1 MQQSPSPYRSPNES
15 RSVSFAVADNVVVRE
30 GGVSNDVTDERL
42 SATTTTPHGAS
53 DASADR
59 RVAAGRRATEL
70 SSATG
75 ARPQTTRDSVSDTM
89 NGEIETLEDLSQ
101 HYQDSVPADLRE
113 ANTFDWYLR
122 ELYDDPRIARNAHQ
136 RVADMF
142 DYYGTEYDED
152 AGVVEY
158 LMASEDPL
166 HEGENIF
173 YGREVHESIHEFVN
187 KVKSGARGLGPEKRI
202 KLLLGPVGSGKS
214 HFDLM
219 VRRYFEDYT
228 MRDEGRMYT
237 FRWTNLCDVIRD
249 QDPADDTVQSPM
261 NQDPIVL
268 LPQEQRDRVIERLN
282 ENLDA
287 PYTIRNEQ
295 SLDPASEFYMDKLL
309 AEYDDD
315 LQSVLENHVEII
327 RLVASENKRQCIET
341 FEPKDKKNQDET
353 ELTGDVNYSKLAVY
367 GESDPRAFDYSG
379 AFCNANRGL
388 FSGEE
393 LLKLQ
398 REFLYDFLHASQE
411 QTIKPKNNPRID
423 IDQVI
428 VGRTNMPEYRDK
440 KGDEKM
446 EAFNDRTKRIDF
458 PYVLEYTQEAEIY
471 RKMLRNADVPH
482 MHIEPHAME
491 MAGLFGVL
499 TRITEPDGERI
510 SLTQKAKAYN
520 GEIDDGDDVDVKKL
534 REEGESKADIAEGME
549 GVSARFIGDEIA
561 EAIMDSTHRGRDYLS
576 PLSIFTHFEE
586 NLENHGSIP
595 EENVE
600 RYHRYLEM
608 VRDEYKERAIE
619 DVRHALAYDLDEIQ
633 RQGEKYMDHVMAY
646 IDDATVRDEL
656 TGREQ
661 DPDEKF
667 LRSVE
672 EKLEIP
678 SDRKDDFRQEV
689 SNWVSRR
696 AREGTSFNPQDN
708 DRLRRALER
717 KLWEDKKHNINF
729 SALVSANELDDDE
742 RNAWIDALEE
752 QGYSREGAREVLE
765 FAGAEVAKAELET

>member
-1 MQQSPSPYRSPNES
+1 MNEHATKQPADQHRTGIATLAASFRGRSPASTVGDTMTERVASLSELS
-15 RSVSFAVADNVVVRE
+15 RSYRE
-30 GGVSNDVTDERL
+30 
-42 SATTTTPHGAS
+42 
-53 DASADR
+53 
-59 RVAAGRRATEL
+59 
-70 SSATG
+70 
-75 ARPQTTRDSVSDTM
+75 SVP
-89 NGEIETLEDLSQ
+89 EDLRDAHSF
-101 HYQDSVPADLRE
+101 E
-113 ANTFDWYLR
+113 WYLG
-122 ELYDDPRIARNAHQ
+122 ELYEQPTIARNAHQ

-142 DYYGTEYDED
+142 DHYGADYDEE

-158 LMASEDPL
+158 ELASEDPL
-166 HEGENIF
+166 HDGENVF

-214 HFDLM
+214 HFDYL

-228 MRDEGRMYT
+228 ASEAGRMYT
-237 FRWTNLCDVIRD
+237 FRWVNLCDVIQD
-249 QDPADDTVQSPM
+249 QDPADDVVRSPM
-261 NQDPIVL
+261 NQDPLVL
-268 LPQEQRDRVIERLN
+268 LAQPQRDRVIDRLN
-282 ENLDA
+282 EALDA

-295 SLDPASEFYMDKLL
+295 HLDPASEFYMDRLL

-315 LQSVLENHVEII
+315 LEAVIENHVEVV
-327 RLVASENKRQCIET
+327 RLLANENRRQCIET

-379 AFCNANRGL
+379 AFCNANRGI

-411 QTIKPKNNPRID
+411 STIKPKNNPRID

-446 EAFNDRTKRIDF
+446 EAFNDRTKRIDY
-458 PYVLEYTQEAEIY
+458 PYVLEYEQEANIY
-471 RKMLRNADVPH
+471 RKMLRNADVPD
-482 MHIEPHAME
+482 MHIEPHTLE

-499 TRITEPDGERI
+499 TRIVEPSDE
-510 SLTQKAKAYN
+510 SVTLVQKAMAYN
-520 GEIDDGDDVDVKKL
+520 GEIDETDDIDVKKL
-534 REEGESKADIAEGME
+534 REDGEKRADIGEGMD
-549 GVSARFIGDEIA
+549 GVSSRFIGDEIA
-561 EAIMDSTHRGRDYLS
+561 EAIMDSTHRGRSYLG
-576 PLSIFTHFEE
+576 PLSVFRHFEA
-586 NLENHGSIP
+586 NLETHGSIAA
-595 EENVE
+595 ENLDT
-600 RYHRYLEM
+600 YKRYLEL
-608 VRDEYKERAIE
+608 VREEYKARAIE
-619 DVRHALAYDLDEIQ
+619 DVRHALAYDVDEIR

-646 IDDATVRDEL
+646 IDDATVEDEL

-661 DPDEKF
+661 EPDETF

-696 AREGTSFNPQDN
+696 AREGTSFDPQEN

-729 SALVSANELDDDE
+729 SALVSAGELGDDE
-742 RNAWIDALEE
+742 RSAWIDALEE
-752 QGYSREGAREVLE
+752 RGYSTEGAKEVLE
-765 FAGAEVAKAELET
+765 FAGAEVAKSELEGGE

>member
-1 MQQSPSPYRSPNES
+1 M
-15 RSVSFAVADNVVVRE
+15 
-30 GGVSNDVTDERL
+30 
-42 SATTTTPHGAS
+42 
-53 DASADR
+53 
-59 RVAAGRRATEL
+59 
-70 SSATG
+70 
-75 ARPQTTRDSVSDTM
+75 
-89 NGEIETLEDLSQ
+89 ETLEELSKE
-101 HYQDSVPADLRE
+101 YRSSIPADLRE
-113 ANTFDWYLR
+113 TRTFDWYLE
-122 ELYDDPRIARNAHQ
+122 ELYEHPRIARNAHQ

-142 DYYGTEYDED
+142 DFYGTEYDED

-158 LMASEDPL
+158 LLASEDPL
-166 HEGENIF
+166 NDGENTF
-173 YGREVHESIHEFVN
+173 YGRSIHESIHEFVN

-214 HFDLM
+214 EFDRQ
-219 VRRYFEDYT
+219 VRTYFEDYT
-228 MRDEGRMYT
+228 LRDDGRMYT
-237 FRWTNLCDVIRD
+237 FRWRNLCDVIRD
-249 QDPADDTVQSPM
+249 QDPADDVVRSPM

-268 LPQEQRDRVIERLN
+268 LPQAQRDRVLETMNDNHDR
-282 ENLDA
+282 

-295 SLDPASEFYMDKLL
+295 SLDPASEFYMDRLL
-309 AEYDDD
+309 EHYDDD
-315 LQSVLENHVEII
+315 LQQVLENHVEVI
-327 RLVASENKRQCIET
+327 RLVADENKRQCVET

-353 ELTGDVNYSKLAVY
+353 ELTGDVNYSKIAVY

-379 AFCNANRGL
+379 AFCNANRGI

-398 REFLYDFLHASQE
+398 REFLYDFLHATQE

-458 PYVLEYTQEAEIY
+458 PYVLQYEEEARIY
-471 RKMLRNADVPH
+471 QKMLRNADVPDIH
-482 MHIEPHAME
+482 VEPHTLE

-499 TRITEPDGERI
+499 TRIEEPDGGQV
-510 SLTQKAKAYN
+510 SVVQKAKAYN
-520 GEIDDGDDVDVKKL
+520 GEVDEADDVDVKKL
-534 REEGESKADIAEGME
+534 REEAAETTDLGEGMD
-549 GVSARFIGDEIA
+549 GVSPRFIGDEIA
-561 EAIMDSTHRGRDYLS
+561 EAIMDSMHRGRRFLS
-576 PLSIFTHFEE
+576 PLTTFNHLEE

-595 EENVE
+595 EENFE
-600 RYHRYLEM
+600 TYYRYLEL
-608 VRDEYKERAIE
+608 VREEYKDRAIE
-619 DVRHALAYDLDEIQ
+619 DVRHALAYDVDEIQ

-646 IDDATVRDEL
+646 IDDDTVEDDI

-667 LRSVE
+667 LRDVE
-672 EKLEIP
+672 EKLNIP
-678 SDRKDDFRQEV
+678 EDRKDDFRQEV

-729 SALVSANELDDDE
+729 SALVSSGEMDDDQ
-742 RNAWIDALEE
+742 RSSWIQALTD
-752 QGYSREGAREVLE
+752 QHYSEDGAKEVLE
-765 FAGAEVAKAELET
+765 FAGAEVAKTEMEGDD

>member
-1 MQQSPSPYRSPNES
+1 M
-15 RSVSFAVADNVVVRE
+15 
-30 GGVSNDVTDERL
+30 
-42 SATTTTPHGAS
+42 
-53 DASADR
+53 
-59 RVAAGRRATEL
+59 
-70 SSATG
+70 
-75 ARPQTTRDSVSDTM
+75 
-89 NGEIETLEDLSQ
+89 
-101 HYQDSVPADLRE
+101 PADLRE
-113 ANTFDWYLR
+113 AKTFDWYLR
-122 ELYDDPRIARNAHQ
+122 EVHEDPRIARNAHQ

-142 DYYGTEYDED
+142 DYYGTQYDED

-166 HEGENIF
+166 HDGENVF

-214 HFDLM
+214 HFDRM

-228 MRDEGRMYT
+228 LREEGRMYT
-237 FRWTNLCDVIRD
+237 FRWVNLCDVIRD
-249 QDPADDTVQSPM
+249 QDPSDDVVRSPM
-261 NQDPIVL
+261 NQDPLVL
-268 LPQEQRDRVIERLN
+268 LPLEQREAVIERLN
-282 ENLDA
+282 GNLDS

-295 SLDPASEFYMDKLL
+295 SLDPASEFYMDSLL
-309 AEYDDD
+309 AYYDED
-315 LQSVLENHVEII
+315 LKEVVDNHIEIV

-379 AFCNANRGL
+379 AFCNANRGI

-458 PYVLEYTQEAEIY
+458 PYVLEYEQEAEIY
-471 RKMLRNADVPH
+471 RKMLRNADVPN

-499 TRITEPDGERI
+499 TRIEEPDGENI
-510 SLTQKAKAYN
+510 SLIQKAKAYN
-520 GEIDDGDDVDVKKL
+520 GEIDDGDDIDVKKL
-534 REEGESKADIAEGME
+534 REEGESKADIAEGMT

-576 PLSIFTHFEE
+576 PLTLFTHFEE

-595 EENVE
+595 EENIE
-600 RYHRYLEM
+600 RYQRYLEM
-608 VRDEYKERAIE
+608 VREEYKERAIE

-646 IDDATVRDEL
+646 IDDSTVEDEL

-672 EKLEIP
+672 EKLDIP
-678 SDRKDDFRQEV
+678 NDRKNDFRQEV

-765 FAGAEVAKAELET
+765 FAGAEVAKAELER

>member
-1 MQQSPSPYRSPNES
+1 M
-15 RSVSFAVADNVVVRE
+15 
-30 GGVSNDVTDERL
+30 
-42 SATTTTPHGAS
+42 S
-53 DASADR
+53 D
-59 RVAAGRRATEL
+59 
-70 SSATG
+70 
-75 ARPQTTRDSVSDTM
+75 M
-89 NGEIETLEDLSQ
+89 ETLEELSEE
-101 HYQDSVPADLRE
+101 YRRSIPADLRE
-113 ANTFDWYLR
+113 TRSFDWYLQKCY
-122 ELYDDPRIARNAHQ
+122 EEPKIARNAHQ

-142 DYYGTEYDED
+142 DFYGTEYDED

-158 LMASEDPL
+158 RLASEDPL
-166 HEGENIF
+166 GDGENTF
-173 YGREVHESIHEFVN
+173 YGRNIHESIHEFVN

-214 HFDLM
+214 DFDRQ
-219 VRRYFEDYT
+219 VRTYFEDYT

-249 QDPADDTVQSPM
+249 QDPADDVVRSPM
-261 NQDPIVL
+261 DQDPIVL
-268 LPQEQRDRVIERLN
+268 LPLAQRQRVVDDLN
-282 ENLDA
+282 ERLDA

-295 SLDPASEFYMDKLL
+295 ALDPASEFYMDKLL
-309 AEYDDD
+309 EHYGDD
-315 LQSVLENHVEII
+315 LQQVLDNHVEVV
-327 RLVASENKRQCIET
+327 RLVADENKRQCIET

-353 ELTGDVNYSKLAVY
+353 ELTGDVNYSKIAVY

-379 AFCNANRGL
+379 AFCNANRGI

-398 REFLYDFLHASQE
+398 REFLYDFLHATQE

-458 PYVLEYTQEAEIY
+458 PYVLQYEEEAQIY
-471 RKMLRNADVPH
+471 RKMLKNADVPDIH
-482 MHIEPHAME
+482 VEPHTLE

-499 TRITEPDGERI
+499 TRIQEPDGGQVSI
-510 SLTQKAKAYN
+510 TQKAKAYN
-520 GEIDDGDDVDVKKL
+520 GEIDEADDIDVKKL
-534 REEGESKADIAEGME
+534 RDEAAETTDIGEGMD
-549 GVSARFIGDEIA
+549 GVSPRFIGDEIA
-561 EAIMDSTHRGRDYLS
+561 EAIMDSMHRGRKFLS
-576 PLSIFTHFEE
+576 PLTTFNHLEE

-595 EENVE
+595 TENFE
-600 RYHRYLEM
+600 TYYRYLEL
-608 VRDEYKERAIE
+608 VREEYKERAIE

-646 IDDATVRDEL
+646 IDDDTVEDEI

-661 DPDEKF
+661 EPDEKF
-667 LRSVE
+667 LRDVE
-672 EKLEIP
+672 EKLDIP
-678 SDRKDDFRQEV
+678 EDRKNDFRQEV
-689 SNWVSRR
+689 ANWVSRR
-696 AREGTSFNPQDN
+696 AREGSSFDPQDN

-729 SALVSANELDDDE
+729 SALVSSGEMDDDE

-752 QGYSREGAREVLE
+752 QGYSRDGAKEVLE
-765 FAGAEVAKAELET
+765 FAGAEVAKTEMED

>member
-1 MQQSPSPYRSPNES
+1 MTGNKDTL
-15 RSVSFAVADNVVVRE
+15 A
-30 GGVSNDVTDERL
+30 
-42 SATTTTPHGAS
+42 
-53 DASADR
+53 
-59 RVAAGRRATEL
+59 EL
-70 SSATG
+70 S
-75 ARPQTTRDSVSDTM
+75 R
-89 NGEIETLEDLSQ
+89 E
-101 HYQDSVPADLRE
+101 YQDSIPSDLRE
-113 ANTFDWYLR
+113 THTFDWYL
-122 ELYDDPRIARNAHQ
+122 EQLYDDPRIARNAHQ

-158 LMASEDPL
+158 ELAAEDPL
-166 HEGENIF
+166 QNGENTF
-173 YGREVHESIHEFVN
+173 YGRVIHEAIHEFVN

-214 HFDLM
+214 DFDRQI
-219 VRRYFEDYT
+219 RRYYEDYT
-228 MRDEGRMYT
+228 RRDEGRMYT
-237 FRWTNLCDVIRD
+237 FRWTNLCDVIPD
-249 QDPADDTVQSPM
+249 QDPADDVVRSPM

-268 LPQEQRDRVIERLN
+268 LPQEQRDSIIEDIN
-282 ENLDA
+282 EILEA

-295 SLDPASEFYMDKLL
+295 ALDPASEFYMDKLL
-309 AEYDDD
+309 ANYDDD

-327 RLVASENKRQCIET
+327 RLVADENQRQGIET

-353 ELTGDVNYSKLAVY
+353 ELTGDVNYSKIAIY

-379 AFCNANRGL
+379 AFCNANRGI

-398 REFLYDFLHASQE
+398 REFLYDFLHATQE

-428 VGRTNMPEYRDK
+428 VGRTNMPEYKDK

-458 PYVLEYTQEAEIY
+458 PYVLQYTEEARIY
-471 RKMLRNADVPH
+471 EKMLRNADLPDIQV
-482 MHIEPHAME
+482 EPHTLE

-499 TRITEPDGERI
+499 TRIEEPDSGTVD
-510 SLTQKAKAYN
+510 LLQKAKAYN
-520 GEIDDGDDVDVKKL
+520 GEVDETEDVDVKKL
-534 REEGESKADIAEGME
+534 REEAAEMAEIGEGME
-549 GVSARFIGDEIA
+549 GVSPRFIGDEIA
-561 EAIMDSTHRGRDYLS
+561 EAIMDSMHRDRQFLS
-576 PLSIFTHFEE
+576 PLTTFNHFEE

-595 EENVE
+595 EDRFEK
-600 RYHRYLEM
+600 YYRYLEL
-608 VRDEYKERAIE
+608 VREEYKDRAIE
-619 DVRHALAYDLDEIQ
+619 DVRHALAYDIDEIQ

-646 IDDATVRDEL
+646 IDDDTVEDEI

-661 DPDEKF
+661 EPDETF

-672 EKLEIP
+672 EKLDVPE
-678 SDRKDDFRQEV
+678 DRKDDFRQEV

-696 AREGTSFNPQDN
+696 AREGDTFNPQDN

-729 SALVSANELDDDE
+729 SALVSSNEMDDDE
-742 RNAWIDALEE
+742 RNAWVDALME
-752 QGYSREGAREVLE
+752 QGYTREGAKEVLE
-765 FAGAEVAKAELET
+765 FAGAEVAKAEMEE